1 MSKTPTDKQATLTEA
16 RTRIDSIDQQLQ
28 SLISERAR
36 WAQQVGRAK
45 GPLKAAVEYYR
56 PEREAQVLRGVIDR
70 NDGPLPNAELV
81 RLFREIMSSCLS
93 QQQPLK
99 IGFLGPEG
107 TFSEQAVRKHF
118 GHAAYGLPL
127 GSIEEVFRKWPP
139 ATPISASSRW
149 KIRGR
154 A

>member
-1 MSKTPTDKQATLTEA
+1 MSKTPADKQATLDEA

-99 IGFLGPEG
+99 IEF
-107 TFSEQAVRKHF
+107 H
-118 GHAAYGLPL
+118 
-127 GSIEEVFRKWPP
+127 
-139 ATPISASSRW
+139 
-149 KIRGR
+149 
-154 A
+154 